1 MKKASLKDIANMLDM
16 SKTTVSFV
24 LNGKGDQMKISK
36 ETQRR
41 VFDAAQKLN
50 YQPNQLARS
59 LSSGKTNTIGLVI
72 PNIGDIFYAEIARAM
87 ESMAHRQGYNI
98 MYCSS
103 EEDPER
109 EKELIR
115 MLKSR
120 QVDGLI
126 IAPTKLDKSEI
137 LLLKRE
143 DYPFVLIDRYFPRID
158 TNYVITDNHKGMYKA
173 VDFLVSK
180 GYRKI
185 AFICVQNYLEVIRQR
200 FEGYKSALRDNGIRF
215 SNKLVKEVD
224 YFNLDQDMEKN
235 IYTLMLEN
243 KEVEALVFATNFLCT
258 SGLAALKKMNL
269 KIPTDI
275 AVATFDDRAL
285 FQLMN
290 PGITA
295 VAQPTK
301 NLGEEALKLL
311 LSEIHSKKKNPSKQ
325 KVILEPNFII
335 RDSQ

>member
-1 MKKASLKDIANMLDM
+1 MKKASLKDIANLLNM

-24 LNGKGDQMKISK
+24 LNGKGNQMKISQS
-36 ETQRR
+36 TQEK
-41 VFDAAQKLN
+41 VLEAAKRLN

-87 ESMAHRQGYNI
+87 EKKAHKQGYNI

-103 EEDPER
+103 DEDPER
-109 EKELIR
+109 EKQLIN
-115 MLKSR
+115 MLKAR

-126 IAPTKLDKSEI
+126 IAPTKLDKTEI
-137 LLLKRE
+137 LHLKKE
-143 DYPFVLIDRYFPRID
+143 DYPFVLIDRHFPKLE
-158 TNYVITDNHKGMYKA
+158 TNYVITDNKLGMHKA
-173 VDFLVSK
+173 VDFLIKK
-180 GYRKI
+180 GYKKI

-215 SNKLVKEVD
+215 SNKLVKEID
-224 YFNLDQDMEKN
+224 YFTLEQDIHEKL
-235 IYTLMLEN
+235 YDMLSSNREI
-243 KEVEALVFATNFLCT
+243 EALVFATNFLCT
-258 SGLAALKKMNL
+258 AGLSALKKIGLN
-269 KIPTDI
+269 IPKDI

-290 PGITA
+290 PGISA
-295 VAQPTK
+295 VAQPTQ
-301 NLGEEALKLL
+301 LIGEKALDVLL
-311 LSEIHSKKKNPSKQ
+311 NQINSEEKNPPKQ
-325 KVILEPNFII
+325 KVTLEPNFII

>member
-1 MKKASLKDIANMLDM
+1 MKKASLKDIANLLNM

-36 ETQRR
+36 STQEK
-41 VFDAAQKLN
+41 VMEAAKRLN

-87 ESMAHRQGYNI
+87 EKKAHKQGYNI

-103 EEDPER
+103 EEDPKR
-109 EKELIR
+109 EAQLIN
-115 MLKSR
+115 MLKAR

-126 IAPTKLDKSEI
+126 IAPTKLDKTEI
-137 LLLKRE
+137 LHLKKE
-143 DYPFVLIDRYFPRID
+143 NYPFVLIDRHFPKLD
-158 TNYVITDNHKGMYKA
+158 TNFVITDNKVGMHKA
-173 VDFLVSK
+173 VDFLIKK
-180 GYRKI
+180 GYKKI

-215 SNKLVKEVD
+215 SNKLVKEID
-224 YFNLDQDMEKN
+224 YFTLEQDIHEKL
-235 IYTLMLEN
+235 YDMLSSNREI
-243 KEVEALVFATNFLCT
+243 EALVFATNFLCT
-258 SGLAALKKMNL
+258 AGLAALKKIGLN
-269 KIPTDI
+269 IPKDI

-290 PGITA
+290 PGISA
-295 VAQPTK
+295 VAQPTQ
-301 NLGEEALKLL
+301 LIGEKALEVLL
-311 LSEIHSKKKNPSKQ
+311 DEINSEDKNPQKQ
-325 KVILEPNFII
+325 KITLEPNFII